1 MKDKNVKTL
10 FDINDDDFLF
20 QGLDDVENTFEEDKN
35 LNLSFD
41 QKIIDNDIVDK
52 SKSDII
58 SDYDEDVNMFIEK
71 ESKSLENGVEKN
83 NIQDIIKEDESDLQ
97 NTKNYSK
104 KDDSLYFSS
113 LLKNDDS
120 NENLDLTKKFS
131 KENLM
136 DTIENEELDS
146 NESEQKNEK
155 IEVKEDYSEDEDTE
169 NIEDITG
176 DKEEEQEIKKRKK
189 TNFFIIKGLKFILF
203 LFLILTLSS
212 FFAVAYGTLVRTVKY
227 SDTITKYSKKYN
239 VDPVIITAIIK
250 TESNFNPKAVSNKNA
265 MGLMQILPD
274 TGKWICEKM
283 NIEFKEEMLFNP
295 DYNIKLGTY
304 YIKYLMDVFENDN
317 LAYAAYNGGITNVKT
332 WLKEGVITREKETL
346 KNIPFT
352 ETRNYVV
359 KINDYIDKYKAFYSD
374 GLPSEAEFNNK
385 FKLIFKNYKS
395 FIKKLFSEF

>member
-20 QGLDDVENTFEEDKN
+20 QGLDDVKSTLEEDKT
-35 LNLSFD
+35 LNLGFD
-41 QKIIDNDIVDK
+41 QKTNDSNIVDE
-52 SKSDII
+52 SKLDII
-58 SDYDEDVNMFIEK
+58 SVYDKDVNTFIEK

-83 NIQDIIKEDESDLQ
+83 NIQDIIKEEESDLQ
-97 NTKNYSK
+97 NTKNYFK
-104 KDDSLYFSS
+104 KDDSLYFDSS
-113 LLKNDDS
+113 ISKNDDL

-131 KENLM
+131 KENLI
-136 DTIENEELDS
+136 DTIENEELDN

-155 IEVKEDYSEDEDTE
+155 IEVKEDSLEDEDIENTE
-169 NIEDITG
+169 GIEDEEG
-176 DKEEEQEIKKRKK
+176 DQEIKKRKK
-189 TNFFIIKGLKFILF
+189 TNFFIKGLKFILL

-239 VDPVIITAIIK
+239 VDPIIITAIIK

-295 DYNIKLGTY
+295 DDNIKLGAY
-304 YIKYLMDVFENDN
+304 YIKYLMDVFENDD

>member
-20 QGLDDVENTFEEDKN
+20 QGLDDVKSTLEEDKT
-35 LNLSFD
+35 LNLGFD
-41 QKIIDNDIVDK
+41 QKTNDSNIVDE

-58 SDYDEDVNMFIEK
+58 SVYDKDVNTFIEK

-83 NIQDIIKEDESDLQ
+83 NIQDIIKEEESDLQ
-97 NTKNYSK
+97 NTKNYFK
-104 KDDSLYFSS
+104 KDDSLYFDSS
-113 LLKNDDS
+113 ISKNDDL

-131 KENLM
+131 KENLI
-136 DTIENEELDS
+136 DTIENEELDN

-155 IEVKEDYSEDEDTE
+155 IEVKEDSLEDEDIENTE
-169 NIEDITG
+169 GIEDEEG
-176 DKEEEQEIKKRKK
+176 DQEIKKRKK
-189 TNFFIIKGLKFILF
+189 TNFFIKGLKFILL

-239 VDPVIITAIIK
+239 VDPIIITAIIK

-295 DYNIKLGTY
+295 DDNIKLGAY
-304 YIKYLMDVFENDN
+304 YIKYLMDVFENDD